1 VERKVTEETTVK
13 AACAPASPLY
23 KYVNIDGLRRILGGT
38 VRFTQPSAFNDPFEL
53 LPEIITPIDAEER
66 QIPLSFDIGSGRQ
79 SVPVD
84 ALEPIPEGC
93 GCSDAMS
100 RDIVQQLNSQIGILS
115 LSRVRDSLLMWSH
128 YADQYSGAVLEFD
141 SSHEFFAGQIDIE
154 YRSTRPRRHVDTY
167 LAGTPVSVAE
177 LCAKSK
183 QWEYEQEVRVIRRLA
198 ECQESGR
205 DKRGFPIFVRPVP
218 LEAIKTVILGE
229 RTSVIEQRDI
239 FARIMETPISL
250 SLAAVDHQ
258 GFAFREERI
267 KFSVPIS
274 KMNPMMSPRTAH
286 IFAELPG
293 QLGEFA
299 RWMVHHHPMSKIVNR
314 PT

>member
-1 VERKVTEETTVK
+1 VEVASVNGSVNVM
-13 AACAPASPLY
+13 PATPLY
-23 KYVNIDGLRRILGGT
+23 KYVSIQGLRNILGGT
-38 VRFTQPSAFNDPFEL
+38 LRFTQPSAFNDPFEL
-53 LPEIITPIDAEER
+53 LPEIITPLNTEER
-66 QIPLSFDIGSGRQ
+66 QIPLSFDIASSRQ
-79 SVPVD
+79 PSSEDV
-84 ALEPIPEGC
+84 LKPIPNGC
-93 GCSDAMS
+93 GSSDAMS
-100 RDIVQQLNSQIGILS
+100 RDIVQQLNQQIGILS

-128 YADQYSGAVLEFD
+128 YANQYSGAVVEFD
-141 SSHEFFAGQIDIE
+141 SAHEFFEGQIDIE

-167 LAGTPVSVAE
+167 LTGKPVAVAE

-198 ECQESGR
+198 DCQVSGR
-205 DKRGFPIFVRPVP
+205 DKRGFPVFVRELP

-229 RTSVIEQRDI
+229 RTSVVEQREI

-299 RWMVHHHPMSKIVNR
+299 RWMVQHHPMSKIVNR